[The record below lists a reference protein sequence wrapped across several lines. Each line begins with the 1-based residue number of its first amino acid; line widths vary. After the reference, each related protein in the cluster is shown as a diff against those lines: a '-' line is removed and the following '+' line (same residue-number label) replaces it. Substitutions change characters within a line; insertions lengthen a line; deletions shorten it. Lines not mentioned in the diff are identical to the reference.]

1 MEREKDEAYIQESQ
15 KRDGFKDEQ
24 YFIIPTESFKE
35 YLKHPLVK
43 AMYLTDIGFF
53 PKAYHHYRERE
64 EGTEEY
70 ILLYCTEGEGYIHIG
85 NKKYHLH
92 PQEVFCIPRNQKHKY
107 YASEKNPWS
116 IFWVHFKGENTGYYP
131 LEEYQIIQ
139 MNSIHAEN
147 RIITLFG
154 VLFRVLER
162 NYTLGTLSTFPR
174 CCH

>member
-64 EGTEEY
+64 EQKNISSY
-70 ILLYCTEGEGYIHIG
+70 IVQKGKAISISEIKSIIFTLRKCSVYQETRSINIMPVRRIRGVSSGYTSRAKIQAIIHW
-85 NKKYHLH
+85 
-92 PQEVFCIPRNQKHKY
+92 
-107 YASEKNPWS
+107 KN
-116 IFWVHFKGENTGYYP
+116 T
-131 LEEYQIIQ
+131 
-139 MNSIHAEN
+139 
-147 RIITLFG
+147 R
-154 VLFRVLER
+154 LFR
-162 NYTLGTLSTFPR
+162 
-174 CCH
+174 

>member
-1 MEREKDEAYIQESQ
+1 MEKEKDEADIQENQ
-15 KRDGFKDEQ
+15 KKDGFKDEQ

-70 ILLYCTEGEGYIHIG
+70 ILLYCTEGEGYIHVG

-92 PQEVFCIPRNQKHKY
+92 PQEVFCIPRNQKLSITPVRRIRGVSSGCTLK
-107 YASEKNPWS
+107 EKIPA
-116 IFWVHFKGENTGYYP
+116 
-131 LEEYQIIQ
+131 II
-139 MNSIHAEN
+139 H
-147 RIITLFG
+147 
-154 VLFRVLER
+154 
-162 NYTLGTLSTFPR
+162 
-174 CCH
+174 

>member
-70 ILLYCTEGEGYIHIG
+70 ILLYCTEGEIKSIIFTLRKCSVYQETRSINIMPVRRIRGVSSGYTSRAKIQAIIHW
-85 NKKYHLH
+85 
-92 PQEVFCIPRNQKHKY
+92 
-107 YASEKNPWS
+107 KN
-116 IFWVHFKGENTGYYP
+116 T
-131 LEEYQIIQ
+131 
-139 MNSIHAEN
+139 
-147 RIITLFG
+147 R
-154 VLFRVLER
+154 LFR
-162 NYTLGTLSTFPR
+162 
-174 CCH
+174 

>member
-70 ILLYCTEGEGYIHIG
+70 ILFTLRKCSVYQETRSINIMPVRRIRGVSSGYTSRAKIQAIIHW
-85 NKKYHLH
+85 
-92 PQEVFCIPRNQKHKY
+92 
-107 YASEKNPWS
+107 KNTRS
-116 IFWVHFKGENTGYYP
+116 
-131 LEEYQIIQ
+131 
-139 MNSIHAEN
+139 
-147 RIITLFG
+147 
-154 VLFRVLER
+154 FR
-162 NYTLGTLSTFPR
+162 
-174 CCH
+174 

>member
-43 AMYLTDIGFF
+43 AMCLTDIGFF

-70 ILLYCTEGEGYIHIG
+70 ILLYCTEGKAISISEIKSIIFTLRKCSVYQETRSISIMPVRRIRGVSSGYTSRAKIQAIIHW
-85 NKKYHLH
+85 
-92 PQEVFCIPRNQKHKY
+92 
-107 YASEKNPWS
+107 KNTRS
-116 IFWVHFKGENTGYYP
+116 
-131 LEEYQIIQ
+131 
-139 MNSIHAEN
+139 
-147 RIITLFG
+147 
-154 VLFRVLER
+154 FR
-162 NYTLGTLSTFPR
+162 
-174 CCH
+174 

>member
-85 NKKYHLH
+85 NKSIIFTLRKCSVY
-92 PQEVFCIPRNQKHKY
+92 QETRSINIMPVRRIRGVSSGYTSRAKIQAIIHW
-107 YASEKNPWS
+107 KN
-116 IFWVHFKGENTGYYP
+116 T
-131 LEEYQIIQ
+131 
-139 MNSIHAEN
+139 
-147 RIITLFG
+147 R
-154 VLFRVLER
+154 LFR
-162 NYTLGTLSTFPR
+162 
-174 CCH
+174 

>member
-107 YASEKNPWS
+107 YAS
-116 IFWVHFKGENTGYYP
+116 
-131 LEEYQIIQ
+131 
-139 MNSIHAEN
+139 
-147 RIITLFG
+147 
-154 VLFRVLER
+154 
-162 NYTLGTLSTFPR
+162 
-174 CCH
+174 

>member
-85 NKKYHLH
+85 NKSIIFTLRKCSVY
-92 PQEVFCIPRNQKHKY
+92 QETRSINIMPVRRIRGVSSGYTSRAKIQAIIHW
-107 YASEKNPWS
+107 KNTRS
-116 IFWVHFKGENTGYYP
+116 
-131 LEEYQIIQ
+131 
-139 MNSIHAEN
+139 
-147 RIITLFG
+147 
-154 VLFRVLER
+154 FR
-162 NYTLGTLSTFPR
+162 
-174 CCH
+174 

>member
-1 MEREKDEAYIQESQ
+1 MERKRMKHTYRSQ

-70 ILLYCTEGEGYIHIG
+70 ILLYCTEGGGYIHIG
-85 NKKYHLH
+85 NKSIIFTLRKCSVY
-92 PQEVFCIPRNQKHKY
+92 QETR
-107 YASEKNPWS
+107 S
-116 IFWVHFKGENTGYYP
+116 INIMPVRRIR
-131 LEEYQIIQ
+131 EY
-139 MNSIHAEN
+139 
-147 RIITLFG
+147 L
-154 VLFRVLER
+154 
-162 NYTLGTLSTFPR
+162 LGTLQGAKIQAIIHWKNTRSFR
-174 CCH
+174 

>member
-85 NKKYHLH
+85 NKKYHL
-92 PQEVFCIPRNQKHKY
+92 
-107 YASEKNPWS
+107 
-116 IFWVHFKGENTGYYP
+116 
-131 LEEYQIIQ
+131 
-139 MNSIHAEN
+139 
-147 RIITLFG
+147 
-154 VLFRVLER
+154 
-162 NYTLGTLSTFPR
+162 GTLQGRKYRLLSIGRIPDYSDEFHT
-174 CCH
+174 CGE

>member
-64 EGTEEY
+64 VSSRK
-70 ILLYCTEGEGYIHIG
+70 IKFLS
-85 NKKYHLH
+85 
-92 PQEVFCIPRNQKHKY
+92 PAQK
-107 YASEKNPWS
+107 
-116 IFWVHFKGENTGYYP
+116 
-131 LEEYQIIQ
+131 Q
-139 MNSIHAEN
+139 
-147 RIITLFG
+147 RIIIS
-154 VLFRVLER
+154 V
-162 NYTLGTLSTFPR
+162 P
-174 CCH
+174 

>member
-92 PQEVFCIPRNQKHKY
+92 LRKCSVYQETRSINIMPVRRIRGVSSGYTSRAKIQAIIHW
-107 YASEKNPWS
+107 KN
-116 IFWVHFKGENTGYYP
+116 T
-131 LEEYQIIQ
+131 
-139 MNSIHAEN
+139 
-147 RIITLFG
+147 R
-154 VLFRVLER
+154 LFR
-162 NYTLGTLSTFPR
+162 
-174 CCH
+174 